1 MLDLKAKSNTLK
13 LTPTEN
19 RLLGLSLGKAV
30 ANFYKDE
37 NNLKEFRKQE
47 ENLKKEVKEFETKRS
62 ARRKAQEG

>member
-30 ANFYKDE
+30 ANFYKEE

-47 ENLKKEVKEFETKRS
+47 ENLKKEVKEPETKRS

>member
-47 ENLKKEVKEFETKRS
+47 ENLKKEVKSLEAKRDS
-62 ARRKAQEG
+62 GKKEQKS